1 MVAYNVLN
9 TDKILRAGLFERV
22 STEEQSKFGYSIS
35 TQIDALEEYANNNKM
50 KIVDHYCDA
59 GVSGGISYKKRPEM
73 MRLLQDVEEGK
84 IDIIIFTRLDRW
96 FRNITEYFKV
106 QEILEKHG
114 VAWRAIWEDYDTTT
128 ANGRM
133 AITIFLA
140 IAQNE
145 REKTSERIQA
155 VFENKRKNKESFF
168 GESSTPFGYM
178 ERKDED
184 GITRLVKDPDIEPA
198 LQMFWDIA
206 VKYENISKAVKTVNL
221 EYGLTKNKNKWS
233 ELTKKEIYT
242 GNYKGVEGYC
252 PAYVSKEDWLRL
264 QNRNIIKQTKSNRIY
279 LFTGLIEC
287 PKCGRNLSS
296 TYCVHKQPDGSKREY
311 RNYRCQFK
319 DSYTCKYNHTISEIK
334 IEKWLLE
341 NMRRIIGDEIAS
353 VEIEKTKPRPKP
365 KTNVAALKEKL
376 RKLEVVYMTSNKSDE
391 DYIREQKEL
400 NDAIRKAENET
411 TKTKADKDLTMLKE
425 ILSTDFE
432 SVYKTLNAE
441 DKRRFWR
448 GLIKRIYL
456 DGNKISHVD
465 IN

>member
-1 MVAYNVLN
+1 MVTYNALN
-9 TDKILRAGLFERV
+9 TNTILRAGLFERV

-35 TQIDALEEYANNNKM
+35 TQIDALEEYAKKNKM

-73 MRLLQDVEEGK
+73 MRILQDVEDGK

-96 FRNITEYFKV
+96 FRNITEYFKA

-168 GESSTPFGYM
+168 GESSTPFGYT

-184 GITRLVKDPDIEPA
+184 GVTRLVKDPELEPA

-206 VKYENISKAVKTVNL
+206 IKYENISKAARAVNL
-221 EYGLTKNKNKWS
+221 EYGLTKNKNKWA

-242 GNYKGVEGYC
+242 GDYKGVEGYC
-252 PAYVSKEDWLRL
+252 SAYVSKEDWLKL
-264 QNRNIIKQTKSNRIY
+264 QNRNIIKQTKSDRVY
-279 LFTGLIEC
+279 LFSGLIEC
-287 PKCGRNLSS
+287 PNCGRNLSS
-296 TYCVHKQPDGSKREY
+296 TYCTHKQPDGSKREY

-319 DSYTCKYNHTISEIK
+319 DSYTCDYKHTMSEIK

-341 NMRRIIGDEIAS
+341 NMRRLIGDEIAS
-353 VEIEKTKPRPKP
+353 VEIEKAKPRPKP
-365 KTNVAALKEKL
+365 KTNIAALKEKL
-376 RKLEVVYMTSNKSDE
+376 RRLEVVYMTGNKPDDE
-391 DYIREQKEL
+391 YTKEQKEL
-400 NDAIRKAENET
+400 NDAIRKAENENP
-411 TKTKADKDLTMLKE
+411 KTKADKDLAMLNG

-448 GLIKRIYL
+448 GLINRIYL

-465 IN
+465 FN

>member
-1 MVAYNVLN
+1 MAMYNALN
-9 TDKILRAGLFERV
+9 NNKILRAGLWERV
-22 STEEQSKFGYSIS
+22 STEEQSKFGYSI
-35 TQIDALEEYANNNKM
+35 QAQKEALEEHAAKNKM
-50 KIVDHYCDA
+50 KIVDHYCDS

-73 MRLLQDVEEGK
+73 MRLLKDIEDGK

-106 QEILEKHG
+106 QEILEKHN
-114 VAWRAIWEDYDTTT
+114 VEWRAIWEDYDTTT

-133 AITIFLA
+133 SITIFLA

-145 REKTSERIQA
+145 REKISERIQA
-155 VFENKRKNKESFF
+155 VFESKRRNKESFF
-168 GESSTPFGYM
+168 GENSTPFGYK
-178 ERKDED
+178 EQKDEN
-184 GITRLVKDPDIEPA
+184 GITRLVKDPGLEQA

-206 VKYENISKAVKTVNL
+206 IKYENVVKAAKTVNL
-221 EYGLTKNKNKWS
+221 EYGLTKNKNKWT
-233 ELTKKEIYT
+233 ELSKKEIYT

-252 PAYVSKEDWLRL
+252 PAYVSKEDWLKL
-264 QNRNIIKQTKSNRIY
+264 QNRNIIKQTKSNRVY

-287 PKCGRNLSS
+287 PECKRNLSS

-311 RNYRCQFK
+311 HNYRCQFK
-319 DSYTCKYNHTISEIK
+319 DSYTCQYKHTLSEIK

-341 NMRRIIGDEIAS
+341 NMRRLIGEEIAS

-365 KTNVAALKEKL
+365 KTNVAALKEQL
-376 RKLEVVYMTSNKSDE
+376 RRLEVVYITGNKPDDE
-391 DYIREQKEL
+391 YIKKQKEL
-400 NDAIRKAENET
+400 NDAIKKAENESP
-411 TKTKADKDLTMLKE
+411 KTRADKDLTMLHE

-432 SVYKTLNAE
+432 SIYKTLNAE

-448 GLIKRIYL
+448 GLISRIYL

-465 IN
+465 FN